1 MELGL
6 ARAGRSDSR
15 VVVGPWLSEI
25 SVEVLYW
32 IPVLRRL
39 FERHGIAPERVTAI
53 SRGGTQDWYAGV
65 ADRYVDVHDLMGL
78 DEFRAAQK
86 RRVAEAG
93 DQRQLRVTG
102 LDRKLWRRARVG
114 GALVL
119 HPLVMYSRLRDFWAG
134 EEELDAAARRC
145 AWRRFPAPPPPAL
158 ELPDRF
164 VAAKLY
170 FSDCFPDTPANRA
183 VVRDVLLTLAKHE
196 DVVLLSTGLELDDHA
211 EPGAPDHPR
220 IHGIGPLEP
229 RDNLAVQTR
238 VLARARALVGTYGGP
253 SYLAPCLGIPSVSLA
268 SLPNHNRQHLEAAR
282 AAAAAMDAP
291 VPVLLN
297 ASAGYVAQRTLAAL
311 AASSSTSS
319 AKPAGAGSSGAA
331 NHGS

>member
-1 MELGL
+1 MELAL
-6 ARAGRSDSR
+6 ARAGRSGR
-15 VVVGPWLSEI
+15 AVVVGPWLSEI
-25 SVEVLYW
+25 GFEVLYW

-39 FERHGIAPERVTAI
+39 FERHGIAAERVTAI
-53 SRGGTQDWYAGV
+53 SRGGAQDWYAGV
-65 ADRYVDVHDLMGL
+65 ADGYVDVHDLMEL

-93 DQRQLRVTG
+93 DQKQLRVTG
-102 LDRKLWRRARVG
+102 LDRDLWRRARVG
-114 GALVL
+114 GALVV
-119 HPLVMYSRLRDFWAG
+119 HPLVMYSRLRYFWAG
-134 EEELDAAARRC
+134 EEELDAVATRC
-145 AWRRFPAPPPPAL
+145 AWRRFPVPPPPAL

-183 VVRDVLLTLAKHE
+183 VVRDVLLILAKHE
-196 DVVLLSTGLELDDHA
+196 DIVLLSTGLELDDHA
-211 EPGAPDHPR
+211 EPGALDHLR
-220 IHGIGPLEP
+220 MHGLGPLEP

-268 SLPNHNRQHLEAAR
+268 SLPNHNRRHLEAAC

-291 VPVLLN
+291 EPVLLN
-297 ASAGYVAQRTLAAL
+297 ASAGYAGQRTLAAVQG
-311 AASSSTSS
+311 S
-319 AKPAGAGSSGAA
+319 ALLPVERG
-331 NHGS
+331 